1 LEMPA
6 CEPGTQKER
15 GKECSRAEKETSRAR
30 HPSAPTERGFD
41 ASRTVAEYAGMVGR
55 RPDAVRRDIE
65 RKVRREGDNWIADL
79 PLGVRAHKPL
89 AAGRW
94 AIVVPRNLVGE

>member
-1 LEMPA
+1 
-6 CEPGTQKER
+6 
-15 GKECSRAEKETSRAR
+15 
-30 HPSAPTERGFD
+30 
-41 ASRTVAEYAGMVGR
+41 MVGR

>member
-1 LEMPA
+1 MTATGNRNNAGAPSL
-6 CEPGTQKER
+6 
-15 GKECSRAEKETSRAR
+15 SRRRTSLPRIAY
-30 HPSAPTERGFD
+30 S
-41 ASRTVAEYAGMVGR
+41 VAEYADMVGR

-65 RKVRREGDNWIADL
+65 RKVRREGDTWIADL

>member
-1 LEMPA
+1 MLA
-6 CEPGTQKER
+6 S
-15 GKECSRAEKETSRAR
+15 GKRNKSGAPSVGPHGAR
-30 HPSAPTERGFD
+30 LRRIAYS
-41 ASRTVAEYAGMVGR
+41 VAEYAGMVGR

-65 RKVRREGDNWIADL
+65 RKVRREGDTWIANL